1 MMRSSFSI
9 RARLVMA
16 GAMSLFIVFSLVG
29 AGVYGYR
36 TLTHASDLAD
46 VLSDEFLSLQII
58 LRGINEVIVT
68 EGTSTASRELTTK
81 SMAAFDHEWSNLIA
95 VVNDPDLRSQLET
108 SVYPKWKTFRDG
120 VNELLK
126 IRSPGPNNDE
136 AMLKFGK
143 LITVADGLNADLVV
157 MHGNAHAAVD
167 ITVTRLTKI
176 VGVVT
181 ALMVIALIVVFFWT
195 YRSIMVPVGRLQST
209 IVEISQER
217 DLTRRVDWN
226 RNDELGQV
234 TASFNSLMAGLHD
247 AIQTVSRNMQQLS
260 HSACG
265 MSDASELVRVGSERQ
280 QTSAQDAAGV
290 VETLYGE
297 IEGMTNQASQASE
310 IARSSASLASDSGEV
325 VARAASEMQ
334 STADAVSAVSDELE
348 ALAGRSREVGAI
360 VLVIKDI
367 ADQTNL
373 LALNAAIEAARAG
386 EQGRGF
392 AVVADEVRKLAE
404 RTTKSTAEISS
415 IVSSIQHEITHS
427 VESIGHCVQRVN
439 SVAELSRSAG
449 DSMERVRAGG
459 VQVSEVVDAM
469 SRSALA
475 EMGDGRQIVSHV
487 EAIAALSQENYQ
499 AAQSSAKVAEE
510 LKSMAEDLTRTVGV
524 FKT

>member
-1 MMRSSFSI
+1 
-9 RARLVMA
+9 LVLA
-16 GAMSLFIVFSLVG
+16 GAMSLAIVFSLVG

-68 EGTSTASRELTTK
+68 EGTSTASKELTTK
-81 SMAAFDHEWSNLIA
+81 SIAAFDHDWSNLLT
-95 VVNDPDLRSQLET
+95 VVNDVTLRNQLDT
-108 SVYPKWKTFRDG
+108 NVHPKWKNFRDG

-126 IRSPGPNNDE
+126 IRSPGPDNDE

-143 LITVADGLNADLVV
+143 LITIADGLNADLVV
-157 MHGNAHAAVD
+157 MRDHAHAAVAA
-167 ITVTRLTKI
+167 TVSRLVKL
-176 VGVVT
+176 VALAT
-181 ALMVIALIVVFFWT
+181 ALMVAALITVFFWT
-195 YRSIMVPVGRLQST
+195 YRSIMVPVGRLRST
-209 IVEISQER
+209 MVEISQER

-226 RNDELGQV
+226 RNDEFGQV
-234 TASFNSLMAGLHD
+234 TASFNSLIAGFHEV
-247 AIQTVSRNMQQLS
+247 IQSVGRNMQQLS
-260 HSACG
+260 NSAHG
-265 MSDASELVRVGSERQ
+265 MSDASEMVRAGSERQ
-280 QTSAQDAAGV
+280 QTSAQDTTKV
-290 VETLYGE
+290 VETLYDE
-297 IEGMTNQASQASE
+297 IEGMTNQARQASE
-310 IARSSASLASDSGEV
+310 IARSSAMLASDSGAIV
-325 VARAASEMQ
+325 QQAAHEMRL
-334 STADAVSAVSDELE
+334 TADAVSAVSDELE

-404 RTTKSTAEISS
+404 RTTNSTTEISS
-415 IVSSIQHEITHS
+415 IVSSIQQEIGHS
-427 VESIGHCVQRVN
+427 VESIGRCVQRVN
-439 SVAELSRSAG
+439 GVATLSRSAG

-469 SRSALA
+469 SRSAST
-475 EMGDGRQIVSHV
+475 EMGDGREIVTHV
-487 EAIAALSQENYQ
+487 EAIAALSQENFQ
-499 AAQSSAKVAEE
+499 AAQTSAKVAED
-510 LKSMAEDLTRTVGV
+510 LKSMAEDLTRTVSA